1 MRRRF
6 HSLPHT
12 SLVFVAIACSNGNPP
27 PGAGNVS
34 SVVEWPLEVHLK
46 AVVVSHGITYVAG
59 QYSSPTAV
67 ELPGGLSLP
76 PSTDSDG
83 FVARMNGPSVAAVGL
98 MSGTGRESVDDLAA
112 DPIAGVIVAATSTDS
127 GAVKAFGQ
135 TVTGPGGKLIVA
147 HLDPEL
153 VPSSTS
159 STSSSDARVSDAR
172 VASTTAG
179 DLIVGC
185 TVIGGPGATSFAG
198 IPVAS
203 RVIVPFLRFWPEG
216 SLRWAKALG
225 GYDASVA
232 IAEDGTVTVSVW
244 TAGAIGTNDFGIVD
258 AAKPDVPRL
267 VIVHADPNGATAW
280 SQVWLSRLTNG
291 TRGSVAASRDGTQVA
306 VVGAVGSEL
315 ATGFANWTIGTGFVA
330 VLDARTGVPKWY
342 HTDPSTGYDAPHFDD
357 EDRLWSTLVV
367 DNLAT
372 SVWAV
377 AVDPKRSDAALV
389 RISADGTRLEVL
401 SLVYAPSV
409 GHYTAV
415 AVEPHKVVAVGYW
428 YGAADGGDGVE
439 RIGGVT
445 TARSISLEWR
455 SGP

>member
-1 MRRRF
+1 M
-6 HSLPHT
+6 T
-12 SLVFVAIACSNGNPP
+12 
-27 PGAGNVS
+27 
-34 SVVEWPLEVHLK
+34 EWPLEVHLK
-46 AVVVSHGITYVAG
+46 AVVVSQGVTYVAG

-83 FVARMNGPSVAAVGL
+83 FVARMNGTSVAAAVVV
-98 MSGTGRESVDDLAA
+98 SGSGRESVDDLAV

-127 GAVKAFGQ
+127 GAVMAFGQ
-135 TVTGPGGKLIVA
+135 TVTGPAGKLIVA
-147 HLDPEL
+147 HLDPDL
-153 VPSSTS
+153 TPTSTS

-172 VASTTAG
+172 VASTSAG
-179 DLIVGC
+179 ELIVGC
-185 TVIGGPGATSFAG
+185 TVIGGPGGTSFAG
-198 IPVAS
+198 IAVAS
-203 RVIVPFLRFWPEG
+203 KVIVPFLRFRPDG
-216 SLRWAKALG
+216 TLRWAKALG
-225 GYDASVA
+225 GYDGTVA
-232 IAEDGTVTVSVW
+232 IAEDGAVTASVW
-244 TAGAIGTNDFGIVD
+244 NAGAIGTNDFGIVD
-258 AAKPDVPRL
+258 TAKPDVPRL
-267 VIVHADPNGATAW
+267 VIVHADPDGAPAW

-315 ATGFANWTIGTGFVA
+315 ATGFANWTI
-330 VLDARTGVPKWY
+330 
-342 HTDPSTGYDAPHFDD
+342 PHFDD

-367 DNLAT
+367 DTLAT

-377 AVDPKRSDAALV
+377 AVDPKRADSALV
-389 RISADGTRLEVL
+389 RISADGARLEVL

-415 AVEPHKVVAVGYW
+415 AVEPHKVVAVGSW
-428 YGAADGGDGVE
+428 YGVADWGDGVE
-439 RIGGVT
+439 RVGGVT